1 MQVRS
6 ASVRCFLMY
15 LESLPAGGFEP
26 RTATNGQD
34 ALRML
39 TGVTLGEERERAE
52 ASGIDAFVLKPCLP
66 NMLASEIRRV
76 RDESS
81 GVL

>member
-6 ASVRCFLMY
+6 ARVRRVLMY